1 MVFEFKKFMGY
12 FFLALLAGLTA
23 TILYLKRFL
32 PELFSIIPNNLE
44 SIFNKILISI
54 LILSLLKIL
63 MNIIS
68 KISTKEMEKR
78 KVNDQEIFFMQSLF
92 RIVFWIIS
100 LFVVLSVFFESIGS
114 LITAFGLI
122 GAGLAIALQHPILNL
137 TGWVIILFNKPFLV
151 GDRIEIEHTGFEI
164 RGDVVDIGPLYTKI
178 RKLGKNDE
186 HTGKV
191 IMVPNEILIIN
202 SVTNYSKGTGFIW
215 DRVSF
220 SMTYESDIKKAK
232 ELVLE
237 ATESVLSMYKKFEAK
252 EMRKFTDNKAPEKP
266 FIWIDL
272 KDSWILVGATYL
284 VESKIKLKTR
294 AEISEAIYD
303 LVKKQKNI
311 HFAYPHLHIVKD

>member
-1 MVFEFKKFMGY
+1 MTNYENLVFLELKRRGKEIYYWKSSQEKEVDFIIKEGLSVKQLIQVCYDISDYDTKKREIK
-12 FFLALLAGLTA
+12 ALLKASDE
-23 TILYLKRFL
+23 LKC
-32 PELFSIIPNNLE
+32 NNLLVITE
-44 SIFNKILISI
+44 N
-54 LILSLLKIL
+54 
-63 MNIIS
+63 
-68 KISTKEMEKR
+68 KEMEKR

-202 SVTNYSKGTGFIW
+202 SVTNY
-215 DRVSF
+215 
-220 SMTYESDIKKAK
+220 E
-232 ELVLE
+232 
-237 ATESVLSMYKKFEAK
+237 
-252 EMRKFTDNKAPEKP
+252 
-266 FIWIDL
+266 
-272 KDSWILVGATYL
+272 
-284 VESKIKLKTR
+284 
-294 AEISEAIYD
+294 
-303 LVKKQKNI
+303 
-311 HFAYPHLHIVKD
+311 

>member
-1 MVFEFKKFMGY
+1 MKFEFKKFIGY
-12 FFLALLAGLTA
+12 FFLALVAGLTA
-23 TILYLKRFL
+23 TLLYLKKFL
-32 PELFSIIPNNLE
+32 PELFAIIPDNFE
-44 SIFNKILISI
+44 SIFNKLLISI

-68 KISTKEMEKR
+68 RISTREMEKR

-92 RIVFWIIS
+92 KILFWIMA
-100 LFVVLSVFFESIGS
+100 LFVALSVFFESIGS

-137 TGWVIILFNKPFLV
+137 TGWIIILFNKPFLV
-151 GDRIEIEHTGFEI
+151 GDRIEVEHTDFDI

-186 HTGKV
+186 QTGKV

-215 DRVSF
+215 DRVAF

-232 ELVLE
+232 DLVLE
-237 ATESVLSMYKKFEAK
+237 ATESVLAKYKKFEAK
-252 EMRKFTDNKAPEKP
+252 GARKYTDNDAPQKP
-266 FIWIDL
+266 FIWVDL
-272 KDSWILVGATYL
+272 KDSWISVGATYL
-284 VESKIKLKTR
+284 VESKIKLTIR

-311 HFAYPHLHIVKD
+311 HFAYPHMHIVKD